1 MNISN
6 LFKNRA
12 FQFAIGALAGLA
24 LLSFIFGSVIA
35 GLFKLALWGGVGYG
49 AYMGYKH
56 IIKPWNTQRVFKN
69 RMRQKNPDFYD
80 HQEISRKVG
89 AHMKDIQSRRR

>member
-12 FQFAIGALAGLA
+12 FQLTLGALAGLA
-24 LLSFIFGSVIA
+24 LLSFIFGSVIGA
-35 GLFKLALWGGVGYG
+35 LFKMALWGGVGYG
-49 AYMGYKH
+49 LYMGYKH
-56 IIKPWNTQRVFKN
+56 IFKPWNSQRVLKN

-80 HQEISRKVG
+80 HQEVSRKVG
-89 AHMKDIQSRRR
+89 AHLKNIQSRRR